1 VTKIVSIQSSVA
13 YGHVGNS
20 AATFPLMRMGSE
32 VLPVLT
38 VHFAASTIYGP
49 PRGPLLTPDM
59 VGDVVLGMDELG
71 VLDDVDAVLSGFQ
84 GAPAM
89 GARILESVRAVK
101 RSSPRALY
109 CCDPVMGDVGR
120 GFFVAPGIP
129 EFLRDEVLRVADI
142 VTPNHFEL
150 NFLTGRDS
158 GTMAEIVDAAR
169 ALRRQG
175 PGVVLVTSAVASD
188 APSDQ
193 LHMIAVDADGAWI
206 VTTPLI
212 DRTFTGSGDVTAAVF
227 LHHFLREGMVEA
239 LSKTASTIYGLL
251 ARTAE
256 LDRRELA
263 LVDAQDEFVSPTHA
277 FEARPIP
284 AQPGRG

>member
-1 VTKIVSIQSSVA
+1 MTKIVSIQSSVA

-129 EFLRDEVLRVADI
+129 EFLRDEV
-142 VTPNHFEL
+142 
-150 NFLTGRDS
+150 
-158 GTMAEIVDAAR
+158 
-169 ALRRQG
+169 
-175 PGVVLVTSAVASD
+175 
-188 APSDQ
+188 
-193 LHMIAVDADGAWI
+193 
-206 VTTPLI
+206 
-212 DRTFTGSGDVTAAVF
+212 DR
-227 LHHFLREGMVEA
+227 
-239 LSKTASTIYGLL
+239 KST
-251 ARTAE
+251 
-256 LDRRELA
+256 
-263 LVDAQDEFVSPTHA
+263 V
-277 FEARPIP
+277 
-284 AQPGRG
+284 